1 MLPVNLLYD
10 QVVPV
15 QDDLEQKFSAG
26 LVLKNLTHE
35 VIVHETEIADVLQI
49 LLVFTLEIELL
60 FFFGFCH
67 WFTCFLLRV

>member
-26 LVLKNLTHE
+26 LVLENLAHE
-35 VIVHETEIADVLQI
+35 RVVHQPEVLNDVKYLSPVFGADVAVFY
-49 LLVFTLEIELL
+49 LVHRNHRPFLEL
-60 FFFGFCH
+60 
-67 WFTCFLLRV
+67 

>member
-26 LVLKNLTHE
+26 LVLENLAHE

-49 LLVFTLEIELL
+49 LLVFTLEIELF

-67 WFTCFLLRV
+67 WFTCFLFRV